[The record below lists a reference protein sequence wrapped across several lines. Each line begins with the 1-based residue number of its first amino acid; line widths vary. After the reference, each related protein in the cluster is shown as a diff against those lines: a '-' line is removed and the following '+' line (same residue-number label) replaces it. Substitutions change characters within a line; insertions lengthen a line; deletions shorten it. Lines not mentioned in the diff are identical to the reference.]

1 MPVAGRRRPR
11 RSAVMQR
18 RMGLK
23 GWGGSR
29 PYTPWSKTLVTRTTG
44 EGHNPGTTSGAV
56 FGLPV
61 NNWNDPL
68 GALSTLVS
76 GTGTIVQN
84 RHPMHHDN
92 AIEDGY
98 NVVQVLLWSAKMT
111 FNFIGAEAAVGDYLV
126 AYNFSSE
133 LGSEVSLTAGAA
145 SRTERMEMLT
155 NPRWTIKHLNGSPNQ
170 IQDHTV
176 RIKPIDVFAYCETIS
191 DGNQTVAFGNGMMS
205 HAIRDVSFTSDNPT
219 IELFCHVVIMTESG
233 LAMPVDSV
241 HATIEITQKV
251 RIMRDFLAAEDLNE
265 GEPDLHA

>member
-1 MPVAGRRRPR
+1 MPVAGRGGFGD
-11 RSAVMQR
+11 AVMKR

-23 GWGGSR
+23 GWAGSR

-68 GALSTLVS
+68 GALTTLVS

-84 RHPMHHDN
+84 RHPMHHDS

-126 AYNFSSE
+126 AYHFGSQ
-133 LGSEVSLTAGAA
+133 LASEVSLTAGAA
-145 SRTERMEMLT
+145 SRVERMELLT
-155 NPRWTIKHLNGSPNQ
+155 NPRWTVKHLNGSPQ
-170 IQDHTV
+170 EIQDHTV
-176 RIKPIDVFAYCETIS
+176 RIAPINVFDYCEIIA
-191 DGNQTVAFGNGMMS
+191 DGAQTVAFGNGLMS
-205 HAIRDVSFTSDNPT
+205 HGIRDVSFTSDFPVV
-219 IELFCHVVIMTESG
+219 ELFCIVVIMTESG
-233 LAMPVDSV
+233 LEMPVDSV

-251 RIMRDFLAAEDLNE
+251 RIMRDNLGAEDMDE